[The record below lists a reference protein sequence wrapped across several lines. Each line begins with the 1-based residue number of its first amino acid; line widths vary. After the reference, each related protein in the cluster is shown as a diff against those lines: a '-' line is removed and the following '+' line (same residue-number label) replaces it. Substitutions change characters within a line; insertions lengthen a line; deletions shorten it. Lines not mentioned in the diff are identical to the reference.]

1 MKDYLDRLRRKQY
14 EQAAERENPNG
25 FISPELEEE
34 EETDTLSKNGNRV
47 DEGAPIPQPDRST
60 LIRNLTLMQGGQ
72 MVPELSEL
80 VDEDVNNHAINDR
93 IDDESGLYLFYY

>member
-25 FISPELEEE
+25 FISPEVEDEEE
-34 EETDTLSKNGNRV
+34 SDTLSKNSNRV
-47 DEGAPIPQPDRST
+47 DEAAPVPAPDRST

-72 MVPELSEL
+72 MVPELTES
-80 VDEDVNNHAINDR
+80 VDEDVNNQAVNDR
-93 IDDESGLYLFYY
+93 IDDEPG